1 MINNVFAIHRCVH
14 NRVFFQRS
22 NGGFHKERH
31 KTQLHAVCFFKFVFV
46 FGAQI
51 HYRLHVDFVKRSQNG
66 VLRLRFQQTF
76 RHARAQAAH
85 RHALF
90 KAFARRQCGS
100 LKGRGGFGRGRRVL
114 HVFFQHAAAAPRALD
129 LAHVHAF
136 FGGELGSGGHG
147 NACLAVRCGLCRCGR
162 SRGSLNGIGS
172 RRGLRGSGFGV
183 NFGEQLLRGN
193 GFTVLHHNFH
203 QHARLRRRHF
213 QHHFIGFNI
222 HQRFIAGNAFAHFF
236 IPFEQGALGDAFG
249 KYGYVYFNN
258 HDLSPMGFSFT
269 LGQPENGKMAFR
281 LPCVCLRIRVGAGQP
296 FSGCLKQHRQSGFNA
311 SSTNCFNCAAC
322 RLP

>member
-1 MINNVFAIHRCVH
+1 M
-14 NRVFFQRS
+14 
-22 NGGFHKERH
+22 
-31 KTQLHAVCFFKFVFV
+31 
-46 FGAQI
+46 
-51 HYRLHVDFVKRSQNG
+51 
-66 VLRLRFQQTF
+66 
-76 RHARAQAAH
+76 
-85 RHALF
+85 
-90 KAFARRQCGS
+90 
-100 LKGRGGFGRGRRVL
+100 
-114 HVFFQHAAAAPRALD
+114 
-129 LAHVHAF
+129 AHVHAF
-136 FGGELGSGGHG
+136 FGGKLGSGGHG
-147 NACLAVRCGLCRCGR
+147 NACLVVCGRCGR
-162 SRGSLNGIGS
+162 ISGLGNRRGSLNS
-172 RRGLRGSGFGV
+172 RRLRAGCGI

-193 GFTVLHHNFH
+193 GFAVLHHNLH

-249 KYGYVYFNN
+249 EYGYVYFNN

-269 LGQPENGKMAFR
+269 LGQPENGKIAFR